1 MKSRLFS
8 AALSA
13 VAVALGGLKG
23 RHPLLVFIAS
33 RIASMAFMLFFRI
46 RPILDSVRATTKTVE
61 NLSHSVEEEVAR
73 PLAQVISF
81 VQGIR
86 QATGLFSKFTRKKE
100 DD

>member
-1 MKSRLFS
+1 MSIEWFRDLVIVIFGLG
-8 AALSA
+8 AT
-13 VAVALGGLKG
+13 VAV
-23 RHPLLVFIAS
+23 VIFVV
-33 RIASMAFMLFFRI
+33 MAFMLFFRI

-61 NLSHSVEEEVAR
+61 NLSHSVEEEVAK